1 MTKEEFR
8 LPLSGVDPNGN
19 LKFRT
24 LLEYFQ
30 EIADKD
36 ASAKGSSLHQMLKQ
50 GLTWVLHKYR
60 IEIYR
65 YPTPDDGKFY
75 IKSYTEPYGKLFC
88 LRTFELSDASGASIG
103 RAWTWWVL
111 LDAERMRPV
120 RPEKYELEYDNK
132 APDSEK
138 QPVMTK
144 LECITEA
151 DITEE
156 IKVRWQ
162 ELDVNRHTNNIVY
175 FDWALD
181 NVPDEVLYDMLPV
194 EVECEYVNSVKKT
207 RVRVESQELP
217 SDGEKR
223 IFLHSVVSLE
233 DGKLSAKLKS
243 VWKDR

>member
-1 MTKEEFR
+1 MTKEEFHIS
-8 LPLSGVDPNGN
+8 LSGVDSNGN

-36 ASAKGSSLHQMLKQ
+36 ASVTGKSVHQMLKQ
-50 GLTWVLHKYR
+50 GFTWVLHKYK

-65 YPTPDDGKFY
+65 YPASEDEKFY
-75 IKSYTEPYGKLFC
+75 IKTYTEPYGKLFC
-88 LRTFELSDASGASIG
+88 LRTFEVSDTSGASIG
-103 RAWTWWVL
+103 RAYTWWVL
-111 LDAERMRPV
+111 LDTERMRPV
-120 RPEKYELEYDNK
+120 RPDKIELDYDNK
-132 APDSEK
+132 TPDPDL

-144 LECITEA
+144 LECVTEA
-151 DITEE
+151 DVTED

-181 NVPDEVLYDMLPV
+181 NVPDEVLYNMLPA
-194 EVECEYVNSVKKT
+194 EVECDYVNSVKKT
-207 RVRVESQELP
+207 RVRVESQTLP
-217 SDGEKR
+217 SNGESR

-243 VWKDR
+243 VWRKI